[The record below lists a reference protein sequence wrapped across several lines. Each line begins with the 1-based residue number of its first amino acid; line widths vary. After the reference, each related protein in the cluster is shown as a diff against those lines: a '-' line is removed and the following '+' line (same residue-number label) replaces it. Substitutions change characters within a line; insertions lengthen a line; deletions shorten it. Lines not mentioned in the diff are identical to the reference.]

1 MRLTKQLFL
10 EKYRLPKILQQHSTA
25 SLLNNGPFYQMVE
38 KGIPLFL
45 PIGNKILT
53 SIEHICIKE
62 AEQYDFSHI
71 DMTQMVPTDI
81 LSLGEKFNDG
91 FLDQFVFLRGKMER
105 YHLLSTP
112 EPLLLNFLKEGLKSY
127 RQLPIKMMFSAKFYR
142 QLSQVQG
149 ILKTREFRMLA
160 GAYLQEKTEG
170 NESAIDLFNQY
181 TLHLADL
188 FSIPLVCSYNKESKF
203 KEYFYVH
210 PDGEEKFDDVPAM
223 SLAMAYEYG
232 QEKKVVA
239 RYCSNSNKNM
249 NAQFVTYGL
258 GLQRLF
264 FVILDRYRDN
274 KGFNLPKILR
284 PFDITLIPQRDEDIS
299 SCAAFADCLNIPPD
313 RIMIDDRNKIP
324 VIEKENFSDYLGIPQ
339 KVIVNRDNVLVKH
352 RGSDVLL
359 KEAFQLSVIK
369 NEFQDKFNISLG
381 TAVQ

>member
-1 MRLTKQLFL
+1 MKLTKQLFL
-10 EKYRLPKILQQHSTA
+10 EKYRPPKILQQHSTA

-62 AEQYDFSHI
+62 AEHFDFNHI

-81 LSLGEKFNDG
+81 LSLGESFHDG
-91 FLDQFVFLRGKMER
+91 FLDQFVFLKGKMDR

-160 GAYLQEKTEG
+160 GACLQEHSEE
-170 NESAIDLFNQY
+170 NESAIELFNQY
-181 TLHLADL
+181 TLHLASL
-188 FSIPLVCSYNKESKF
+188 FSIPLECIYNQESKF
-203 KEYFYVH
+203 KEYFYIH
-210 PDGEEKFDDVPAM
+210 PDGDERFNDTPAM

-232 QEKKVVA
+232 KEKKVVA
-239 RYCSNSNKNM
+239 RYCSHSNRNM

-264 FVILDRYRDN
+264 FVILDRYRDS

-284 PFDITLIPQRDEDIS
+284 PFDIALIPQRDEDIS
-299 SCAAFADCLNIPPD
+299 SCFTFADCLKIPPD
-313 RIMIDDRNKIP
+313 RVMIDDRNKIP
-324 VIEKENFSDYLGIPQ
+324 ITEKENFSDYLGIPQ
-339 KVIVNRDNVLVKH
+339 KLIIHRNDVLVKH
-352 RGSDVLL
+352 RDSDTLL
-359 KEAFQLSVIK
+359 KEAFQLSAIK
-369 NEFQDKFNISLG
+369 NEYHQNFNVKIDAS
-381 TAVQ
+381 V

>member
-91 FLDQFVFLRGKMER
+91 FLDQFVFLKGKMER

-170 NESAIDLFNQY
+170 NESAIDSF
-181 TLHLADL
+181 
-188 FSIPLVCSYNKESKF
+188 
-203 KEYFYVH
+203 
-210 PDGEEKFDDVPAM
+210 
-223 SLAMAYEYG
+223 
-232 QEKKVVA
+232 
-239 RYCSNSNKNM
+239 
-249 NAQFVTYGL
+249 
-258 GLQRLF
+258 
-264 FVILDRYRDN
+264 
-274 KGFNLPKILR
+274 
-284 PFDITLIPQRDEDIS
+284 
-299 SCAAFADCLNIPPD
+299 
-313 RIMIDDRNKIP
+313 
-324 VIEKENFSDYLGIPQ
+324 
-339 KVIVNRDNVLVKH
+339 
-352 RGSDVLL
+352 
-359 KEAFQLSVIK
+359 
-369 NEFQDKFNISLG
+369 
-381 TAVQ
+381 